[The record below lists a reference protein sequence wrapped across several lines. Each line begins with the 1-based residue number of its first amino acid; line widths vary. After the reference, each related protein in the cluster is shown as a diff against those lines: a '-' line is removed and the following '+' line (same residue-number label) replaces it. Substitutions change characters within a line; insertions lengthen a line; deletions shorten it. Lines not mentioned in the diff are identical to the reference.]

1 MDEWNSDLASAALL
15 SEGKQGWTR
24 RPGLLCF
31 RQDGAHDASIAAQLI
46 PLIDAESDLCTGG
59 GAHLPSSLVE
69 GSNDHCEEHLL
80 ILRVSQV
87 FGK

>member
-1 MDEWNSDLASAALL
+1 MNGIQTLPLQHCFPKGSKDGL
-15 SEGKQGWTR
+15 GG
-24 RPGLLCF
+24 PGLLCF

-80 ILRVSQV
+80 NLRVSQV